1 MKKELSNSSL
11 SLVVGIFIAIIILYF
26 TAPLNNSNQKFEDL
40 ALGEDTKNVIGKVDG
55 IKIHCHNLTDYEDCL
70 IDYSNYGDNEK
81 ITLWLGNSQ
90 LHAIND
96 YRDGQKTSPMIFFKK
111 AKKQKQY
118 VLSLSQPNANLQE
131 HLILTAH
138 LVEKLPIEYLILPI
152 VFDDLREDGIR
163 ENLKGILEDQD
174 ALKLIKSS
182 KIGKNIISN
191 NIKNDNSGNNVQKS
205 NLSIQDKSESI
216 LNNRLE
222 EMWSLWNK
230 RSDLRGDI
238 YNSLYR
244 LRNYIFQIDPTTI
257 RKMLPGQYS
266 KNLNALKA
274 LLELTNKNNIKTLI
288 YIVPIRNDIKIPYD
302 IDEYMKFKNEVDQI
316 ASSKNISFKNLE
328 NLIPNNM
335 WGKKGSTTVKNK
347 NEIDF
352 MHFKSDG
359 HRLLAEK
366 IFIEMN
372 KIWIT
377 N

>member
-11 SLVVGIFIAIIILYF
+11 SLIVGIFLAIFILYF

-70 IDYSNYGDNEK
+70 IDYSKHGDNEK

-302 IDEYMKFKNEVDQI
+302 IDEYMKFKKEVDQI
-316 ASSKNISFKNLE
+316 ASSKNIRFKNLE
-328 NLIPNNM
+328 NLIPSNM

-347 NEIDF
+347 DEIDF

-366 IFIEMN
+366 IFTEMN
-372 KIWIT
+372 KIWI
-377 N
+377 NN